1 MSDAPVYTALV
12 DVAHGR
18 AGSARST
25 DGVLDLT
32 LAAPKE
38 LGGDG
43 AGTNPEQLFAA
54 GFAAC
59 FLSSVAAV
67 GRRRRL
73 ELGAL
78 SARGEVDLHRADGG
92 GFRLAVRLTVAAP
105 GADLASLRDAVAEAE
120 KVCPYAAAVRGN
132 IPVDVR
138 IES

>member
-1 MSDAPVYTALV
+1 MSDAPLYTALV

-18 AGSARST
+18 AGSARSA
-25 DGVLDLT
+25 DGVLDIT

-73 ELGAL
+73 ELGEL
-78 SARGEVDLHRADGG
+78 SGRGEVDLHRGDGG
-92 GFRLAVRLTVAAP
+92 GFRLGVRLTVAAP
-105 GADLASLRDAVAEAE
+105 QADATALRDAVAEAE
-120 KVCPYAAAVRGN
+120 QVCPYAAAVRGN